1 MPLVDRQSQTIS
13 YNGYSNFSAYTKTLS
28 LTCTPLKDFTGR
40 TVKGNEFRLRIR
52 SVFTGVGAA
61 AEVQKARQ
69 ALSKNGGVLIVTG
82 LASGDIYVNTNGKTD
97 SDFGPWCEEVTFE
110 PTYGSNLATLVEF
123 TLRWQVPDCQD
134 ATYKYRVMEYG
145 FTVDVQIDELG
156 YTTRVINLTAR
167 IPNNRATPGS
177 LNTQDSIDYYVEA
190 LTPALSPGYRRAYGS
205 RVYNES
211 RSELRWQITDSQL
224 RGPAPPPG
232 VVRHDGGMSFESNG
246 VQGQI
251 WNGRI
256 WYWAEVAN
264 GGNISDAIK
273 AFQLFVKYRFN
284 RLSSMLNSG
293 GNGNAVPIPA
303 DWSVTEP
310 SIEDRKVEFSITF
323 MVATSLTELLT
334 RSGMWTP
341 TAGFGDWDK
350 WSKSLTKTAF
360 SPRGYA
366 NYMLSIDDDKIVD
379 LCSYGGKPVQGIG
392 EVQEK
397 NLRGGIFDPQ
407 LPKPNKDNS
416 WVFYTNTI
424 YEEQNSGTVSMVTL
438 PKKALDD
445 TTDRKGTNDALNQP
459 MDGLGGGGG
468 GAEGGGIQFLPPPGG
483 GGGKIINQ
491 PVDKGKTTARRVRR
505 PQQFVIMEGRA
516 MRVNFQIP
524 EPVLEAVNGV
534 KLIPANRAD
543 RGEGFKTQSKFN
555 NQRDVFYTA
564 TWKLRY
570 MVDGD
575 LGETPL
581 PVAPNPLL
589 GN

>member
-40 TVKGNEFRLRIR
+40 TIKGNEFRLRIR

-97 SDFGPWCEEVTFE
+97 SDFGPWCEDITFD

-123 TLRWQVPDCQD
+123 TLRWQVPDCLD

-145 FTVDVQIDELG
+145 FTVDVQIDDLG
-156 YTTRVINLTAR
+156 YTTRVINLTVR
-167 IPNNRATPGS
+167 IPNNRETPGA
-177 LNTQDSIDYYVEA
+177 LFPQDSIDSYVEA
-190 LTPALSPGYRRAYGS
+190 VTPALSPGYRRTYGS

-246 VQGQI
+246 VQGVA

-256 WYWAEVAN
+256 WYWAEVSA
-264 GGNISDAIK
+264 GGDVADAIK
-273 AFQLFVKYRFN
+273 AFQLFLKYRFD
-284 RLSSMLNSG
+284 RMSAMTAATGAKPSLVPLS
-293 GNGNAVPIPA
+293 
-303 DWSVTEP
+303 WSVSEP
-310 SIEDRKVEFSITF
+310 SIEDRKVEFNLTF
-323 MVATSLTELLT
+323 FVATTLTELLT
-334 RSGMWTP
+334 KSGMWTK
-341 TAGFGDWDK
+341 TVGFGDWKK
-350 WSKSLTKTAF
+350 WSKSLEKTAF
-360 SPRGYA
+360 SPRGFA
-366 NYMLSIDDDKIVD
+366 NYMLTIDDDKIVD
-379 LCSYGGKPVQGIG
+379 LCAVSGQAVGAGAGVDDKRL
-392 EVQEK
+392 
-397 NLRGGIFDPQ
+397 NGGIFDPQ
-407 LPKPNKDNS
+407 LPKPDKDNS

-445 TTDRKGTNDALNQP
+445 TTDRKGTSNAITNPL
-459 MDGLGGGGG
+459 DGLGGGGG
-468 GAEGGGIQFLPPPGG
+468 GAIGGGIQFIPPPGG
-483 GGGKIINQ
+483 TGVIVNQ

-516 MRVNFQIP
+516 MRVNFPIP
-524 EPVLEAVNGV
+524 EPVLETVNGV
-534 KLIPANRAD
+534 KLIPCNRAD
-543 RGEGFKTQSKFN
+543 RGEGFKTKSVFN

-570 MVDGD
+570 AVDGD